1 MIHLTYSN
9 RTEALLDALVR
20 RLDARREA
28 GADPLEPT
36 WIVVPNRN
44 VERYVELGVAARLG
58 VAANL
63 RFERLAGFVRGWLGA
78 SLLLDDAILARVLR
92 GLLDAPLLADPVM
105 GPVRRYLAGAG
116 DAPDAV
122 DLRRAQLALH
132 VARLFEEYGFS
143 RPELL
148 AAWTAGEARF
158 GGTPHAESEAWQR
171 ALFHFTR
178 IHPASEG
185 MRTLDEALEEAGPP
199 PASEVQV
206 FGLSYVAR
214 IFSRLFA
221 ELSERCALRLYAL
234 NPCEEFWEDLETDG
248 ELRRRRRRT
257 SGAEPDWLFEDE
269 DPFQLSVDTETPL
282 LRLWGRPGREHVRL
296 LDALTECD
304 FSPAFLDPL
313 RHHEGQEE
321 AEDALPLFR
330 ELSAP
335 TLLEHIQ
342 HDILS
347 RAPRRE
353 RPTREVKDES
363 VQVFACPSIRR
374 EVETVAAE
382 IWSIVERTPDLSFD
396 RVAVLVN
403 GPDRDL
409 YLPHIT
415 AVFEEAH
422 QIPFNV
428 TDLSLS
434 SVSPLLEG
442 ALRLVDLPT
451 TRFTRPDV
459 LGVVTHPAV
468 RARTPEIDAHQ
479 WVELVDRLGIF
490 HGLDRA
496 AHAGTYVGD
505 DDLLSWEQGL
515 TRVALGAFASGARS
529 GDKRFIDIDGHRY
542 LPEEP
547 VLGERGDAQL
557 ALLLR
562 SLMSDVRFAREAE
575 LSLSEW
581 SRFLGALLQS
591 YLTPIDD
598 REETALRR
606 ALTTVAELAAL
617 DLDGATM
624 RYPVAHELAMRRLE
638 ELGGGRGQHLA
649 DGVVVS
655 SLMPMR
661 AIPFR
666 VIFVLGL
673 GEGRFPA
680 ADRRDSMDLRAA
692 RRQAGDVTPPERDRY
707 TFLETLLCARERL
720 YLSYVARDEHTG
732 DALAPSTVVEELLDV
747 IDEGYLE
754 GARGRIVL
762 RPALK
767 RHEAEG
773 IARVLPQAGA
783 EHRARRLGD
792 ALRQSLSED
801 GRGEALAAA
810 GVAEATRRVVRDPAL
825 AEVLGL
831 ASIPERRRSDRGART
846 LRLSLSALR
855 KFLECPLQ
863 GWTRTVLRLEEDE
876 LHAGEAAADEP
887 FAPSILDST
896 VTLRGAFVDGALG
909 RGAMREMYAARIARQ
924 QAHGRW
930 PLGAIAHIEAARHF
944 EILDRWQTAWD
955 ALGPAEEIARLRFGA
970 AQAAEE
976 SERIADPIV
985 VTFED
990 DPREPGSG
998 RPLRV
1003 ELVGR
1008 TELLRLGDVRA
1019 SVTPLVRRTPGER
1032 GQVNE
1037 LRHALRAFF
1046 DHAALSASGAPPT
1059 RHVAAQ
1065 LYGDRDGAGPVQIGF
1080 RPLAAE
1086 DAAAWLKSLVREL
1099 LGRPHAYLL
1108 PVEAVLRLAD
1118 RLDDVRGEQLVDSVV
1133 FVSER
1138 WNGGQSRYGPVR
1150 DALAHAP
1157 PPPGEA
1163 EDFLERRFA
1172 LPLRSRE
1179 GAR

>member
-1 MIHLTYSN
+1 MMHLTYSN

-20 RLDARREA
+20 RLDARRRE

-44 VERYVELGVAARLG
+44 VERYVELGVATRLG

-63 RFERLAGFVRGWLGA
+63 RFERLAGFVQGWLGD
-78 SLLLDDAILARVLR
+78 SLLLGDAFLARVLR
-92 GLLDAPLLADPVM
+92 GLLDAPLLEDPAM
-105 GPVRRYLAGAG
+105 APVRRYLAGAG
-116 DAPDAV
+116 DAPDAI

-132 VARLFEEYGFS
+132 VAHLFEEYGFS

-148 AAWTAGEARF
+148 AAWTADEARF
-158 GGTPHAESEAWQR
+158 VGTAHEAAEGWQR
-171 ALFHFTR
+171 ALFRFAR
-178 IHPASEG
+178 AHPASEG
-185 MRTLDEALEEAGPP
+185 MRTLDEALSSAGPP
-199 PASEVQV
+199 PAPEVQV

-221 ELSERCALRLYAL
+221 ELSQRCDLQLYAL
-234 NPCEEFWEDLETDG
+234 NPCEEFWEDLETEG
-248 ELRRRRRRT
+248 ELRRRRKRT

-304 FSPAFLDPL
+304 FTPAFVDPL
-313 RHHEGQEE
+313 RARASQD
-321 AEDALPLFR
+321 DALPLFR
-330 ELSAP
+330 GLHEP
-335 TLLEHIQ
+335 TLLEHLQ
-342 HDILS
+342 HDVLS

-353 RPTREVKDES
+353 RPARDLKDDS
-363 VQVFACPSIRR
+363 VQVFACPSVRR

-382 IWSIVERTPDLSFD
+382 IWSLVERTPDLTFD
-396 RVAVLVN
+396 RIAVLVN

-409 YLPHIT
+409 YLPHIA

-422 QIPFNV
+422 RIPFNV

-442 ALRLVDLPT
+442 ALRLVDLPMS
-451 TRFTRPDV
+451 RFTRPDV

-468 RARTPEIDAHQ
+468 RARAPEIDAHH

-490 HGLDRA
+490 HGLDRE
-496 AHAGTYVGD
+496 AHAGTYVEG
-505 DDLLSWEQGL
+505 DDLLSWEQGV
-515 TRVALGAFASGARS
+515 TRIALGAFMSGARS
-529 GDKRFIDIDGHRY
+529 GDGRFVSVAGGRY

-547 VLGERGDAQL
+547 ALGDRGDARL

-581 SRFLGALLQS
+581 SRFLGELLS
-591 YLTPIDD
+591 AYLTPTDE

-606 ALTTVAELAAL
+606 ALSAVQALSGL
-617 DLDGATM
+617 DLDGAKV
-624 RYPVAHELAMRRLE
+624 RYPVAHELAIGRLE

-666 VIFVLGL
+666 AIFVLGL

-680 ADRRDSMDLRAA
+680 SDRRDSMDLRAA

-732 DALAPSTVVEELLDV
+732 DALSPSTVVEELLDV
-747 IDEGYLE
+747 IDAGYLE
-754 GARGRIVL
+754 GARGRIVSK
-762 RPALK
+762 PALK

-773 IARVLPQAGA
+773 LARVLPQAGA
-783 EHRARRLGD
+783 EHRARQLGH
-792 ALRQSLSED
+792 ALQRSLSED
-801 GRGEALAAA
+801 GRAEALGAA
-810 GVAEATRRVVRDPAL
+810 GVSEATRRVVRDPAL
-825 AEVLGL
+825 SRLLGL
-831 ASIPERRRSDRGART
+831 ASIPERRRSERGART

-863 GWTRTVLRLEEDE
+863 GWTRAVLRLEEDE
-876 LHAGEAAADEP
+876 LHAGEASADEP
-887 FAPSILDST
+887 FAPSMLDAT
-896 VTLRGAFVDGALG
+896 MTLRGAFVDAALG
-909 RGAMREMYAARIARQ
+909 RASMRDAYAARIAEQ

-930 PLGAIAHIEAARHF
+930 PLGAIAHVEAARHF
-944 EILDRWQTAWD
+944 EVLDRWQAAWD

-970 AQAAEE
+970 AQAAEA

-985 VTFED
+985 LTFDD
-990 DPREPGSG
+990 DPRERGSG

-1008 TELLRLGDVRA
+1008 TELLRLGAARA
-1019 SVTPLVRRTPGER
+1019 SVTPLLRRVPGQR

-1037 LRHALRAFF
+1037 LRYALRAFF
-1046 DHAALSASGAPPT
+1046 DHAALSASGAPPA

-1065 LYGDRDGAGPVQIGF
+1065 LYGDQDGAGPVEIGF
-1080 RPLAAE
+1080 RALEATEAH
-1086 DAAAWLKSLVREL
+1086 AWLKGLVREM
-1099 LGRPHAYLL
+1099 LGRSHAYLM
-1108 PVEAVLRLAD
+1108 PIEAVLRLAD
-1118 RLDDVRGEQLVDSVV
+1118 RVDDVRGEALVESVV
-1133 FVSER
+1133 YVAER
-1138 WNGGQSRYGPVR
+1138 WSGGQSRYGPVR

-1172 LPLRSRE
+1172 FPLRSRE